1 MTVMQSGGGRLTKK
15 TVMTIKHGLGTIAPP
30 QIAVDGIAL
39 QDVGP
44 LGQHRLPGG
53 INHGLHGV
61 QTLKGQD
68 RT

>member
-1 MTVMQSGGGRLTKK
+1 MVIQSGGANLIKK
-15 TVMTIKHGLGTIAPP
+15 TVMKIKHGLGTIAPP
-30 QIAVDGIAL
+30 QLAVGGIAL

-53 INHGLHGV
+53 ISHGLHGV